1 MWEDVWI
8 DMQNAVYLMLRMVH
22 RAVDRCP
29 PCLPSP
35 YGPVCVRTD
44 PSLSY
49 PSRKKTH
56 THTHTHTGKCQGN
69 GKGRGYDGVR
79 EWERSIGVL
88 ERNTS
93 LTPLSFL
100 VWFSLSSFLHITAA
114 RPVSTHSIVE
124 YSRVRHSTAQHSAL
138 TCSTRVT
145 SG

>member
-56 THTHTHTGKCQGN
+56 THTHTHTQVSVKVMV
-69 GKGRGYDGVR
+69 KAEVMM
-79 EWERSIGVL
+79 ELESERGVL
-88 ERNTS
+88 ES
-93 LTPLSFL
+93 
-100 VWFSLSSFLHITAA
+100 
-114 RPVSTHSIVE
+114 
-124 YSRVRHSTAQHSAL
+124 
-138 TCSTRVT
+138 
-145 SG
+145 